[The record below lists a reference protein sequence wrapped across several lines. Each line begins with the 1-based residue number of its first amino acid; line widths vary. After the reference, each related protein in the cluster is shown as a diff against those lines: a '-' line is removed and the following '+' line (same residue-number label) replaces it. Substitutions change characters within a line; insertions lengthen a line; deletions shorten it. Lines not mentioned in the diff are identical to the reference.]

1 MLDRVTLPE
10 DLRLFTQAELIILAQ
25 ELRDFLITSVSKSGG
40 HLSAGLGTV
49 ELTIALHAV
58 FDTPKDKLVWDVGH
72 QAYPHKIL
80 TGRKNKISTIRQ
92 QGGIAPFVCPTE
104 SEYDAFGVGHSS
116 TSISAALGM
125 AIAASF
131 KQDPQRSVA
140 IIGDGGLTGGMAFE
154 ALNHAGALDANLL
167 VILNDNDMSISP
179 NVGALKNHLAR
190 ILSGKLYTTVKSGSK
205 KVLSNM
211 PNVLELAQRT
221 EEHIKGMVIPGTL
234 FEELGFNYIGP
245 VDGHDLATLIKTL
258 TNLKDLKGPQFLHIV
273 TQKGKGFL
281 PAEADPIGY
290 HGVSTFDPKQDK
302 LPPKKPSLPSYT
314 DVFGQ
319 WLCDTAMHNDKLIGI
334 TPAMRE
340 GSGMIQFEQQFPD
353 RYFDVGIAEQHAITL
368 AAGMAIE
375 GLKPVV
381 AIYSTFLQRG
391 YDQLVHDVALQNLSV
406 LFAIDRAGLVGPDGP
421 THAGSYDFTFL
432 RCLPNMVIMAP
443 ADEDECRQM
452 LTTGLNYDGPAS
464 VRYPRGKGPG
474 KPVSPSFDSIE
485 IGQAIT
491 LHQGEKIAIL
501 AFGSMVSPALTV
513 AKKINATLINMRFV
527 KPLDEAIIKKVS
539 ESHSVIFTIEENT
552 IQGGAGSAV
561 NEFANSVG
569 IQSNFCNLGL
579 PDFNLDHGSR
589 EELLAEA
596 QLDINGI
603 EASITKHLSL
613 LDCDN

>member
-1 MLDRVTLPE
+1 
-10 DLRLFTQAELIILAQ
+10 
-25 ELRDFLITSVSKSGG
+25 
-40 HLSAGLGTV
+40 
-49 ELTIALHAV
+49 
-58 FDTPKDKLVWDVGH
+58 
-72 QAYPHKIL
+72 
-80 TGRKNKISTIRQ
+80 
-92 QGGIAPFVCPTE
+92 
-104 SEYDAFGVGHSS
+104 
-116 TSISAALGM
+116 
-125 AIAASF
+125 
-131 KQDPQRSVA
+131 
-140 IIGDGGLTGGMAFE
+140 
-154 ALNHAGALDANLL
+154 
-167 VILNDNDMSISP
+167 
-179 NVGALKNHLAR
+179 
-190 ILSGKLYTTVKSGSK
+190 
-205 KVLSNM
+205 
-211 PNVLELAQRT
+211 LELAQRT
-221 EEHIKGMVIPGTL
+221 EEHLKGMVIPGTL

-281 PAEADPIGY
+281 PAEADPVGY

-340 GSGMIQFEQQFPD
+340 GSGMVQFEQQFPD

-474 KPVSPSFDSIE
+474 KPVSPSLDSIE

-527 KPLDEAIIKKVS
+527 KPLDETIIKKVS

-561 NEFANSVG
+561 NEFANSMG

-579 PDFNLDHGSR
+579 PDLNLDHGSR

-603 EASITKHLSL
+603 ETSITKHLSL

>member
-1 MLDRVTLPE
+1 MLDKVTLPE

-221 EEHIKGMVIPGTL
+221 EEHLKGMVIPGTL

-474 KPVSPSFDSIE
+474 KPVSQSLDSIE